1 MPSLVVDVV
10 VVWCFAQDA
19 KPKVMAARAMM
30 ERIRILECH
39 PLLCRLHVAGM

>member
-1 MPSLVVDVV
+1 MPSPVDGAGADF
-10 VVWCFAQDA
+10 FAQDA
-19 KPKVMAARAMM
+19 KPMVMAARAMM

>member
-1 MPSLVVDVV
+1 MPSEVVVV
-10 VVWCFAQDA
+10 VVWCFAQAA
-19 KPKVMAARAMM
+19 KPSVRAARAMM